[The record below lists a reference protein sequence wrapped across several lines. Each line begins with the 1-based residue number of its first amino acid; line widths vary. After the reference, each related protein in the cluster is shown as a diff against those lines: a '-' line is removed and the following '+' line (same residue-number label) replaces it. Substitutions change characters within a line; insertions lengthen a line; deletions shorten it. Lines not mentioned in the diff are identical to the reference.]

1 METVRNIICD
11 NEQNSIKNT
20 TILDYN
26 EYRDLVKSW
35 DSNSNGNKN
44 NDIGT
49 YVTTNLDSNTIRV
62 EKTYWDKLT
71 IIILLILTSDNGNNG
86 RLLDECDY
94 IELNNYDP
102 NFDTYCQGETLH
114 HCLHLLIHSCKIYR
128 WFGMQIVFINV

>member
-11 NEQNSIKNT
+11 NEQNSIKNA

-86 RLLDECDY
+86 KILDECYY
-94 IELNNYDP
+94 IEFNN
-102 NFDTYCQGETLH
+102 
-114 HCLHLLIHSCKIYR
+114 
-128 WFGMQIVFINV
+128 

>member
-1 METVRNIICD
+1 M
-11 NEQNSIKNT
+11 
-20 TILDYN
+20 
-26 EYRDLVKSW
+26 KSW

-86 RLLDECDY
+86 RIFDECYY
-94 IELNNYDP
+94 IEFNNLDP

-114 HCLHLLIHSCKIYR
+114 HCLHLLIHSCKILSVDWYANC
-128 WFGMQIVFINV
+128 IY

>member
-20 TILDYN
+20 TISDYN

-62 EKTYWDKLT
+62 E
-71 IIILLILTSDNGNNG
+71 NGNNG
-86 RLLDECDY
+86 RILDECYY
-94 IELNNYDP
+94 IEFNN
-102 NFDTYCQGETLH
+102 
-114 HCLHLLIHSCKIYR
+114 
-128 WFGMQIVFINV
+128 